1 MKELT
6 LTSTITVCRTDEL
19 DDDARQLIETAKA
32 ATDNSYSPYSHFKVG
47 AALRLGDGTVIQGAN
62 QENAAFGVTL
72 CAERTAIFAAQ
83 AQHPEQPVCEL
94 AIAAAN
100 ERGLT
105 AEPVTPCGS
114 CRQVMLEIEQRYH
127 RPITIYLYGTRA
139 VYVARGVRTLL
150 PLAFI
155 DESMENDEL

>member
-1 MKELT
+1 MKELNIQ
-6 LTSTITVCRTDEL
+6 SHITVCSTDEL
-19 DDDARQLIETAKA
+19 DDDTRRLIDMAKEATA
-32 ATDNSYSPYSHFKVG
+32 NSYSPYSHFSVG
-47 AALRLGDGTVIQGAN
+47 AALRLADGTIIKGAN

-83 AQHPEQPVCEL
+83 AQHPEQPICEL

-105 AEPVTPCGS
+105 TDPVTPCGS
-114 CRQVMLEIEQRYH
+114 CRQVILEIEQRYGQ
-127 RPITIYLYGTRA
+127 PVTIYLYGTRA
-139 VYVARGVRTLL
+139 VYIIHGIANLL

-155 DESMENDEL
+155 DRSMA